1 MTTPPPRPPYPRA
14 VEADTEPGIGIISLK
29 QENARL
35 MADNIRLRGER
46 NAAHAALAQASA
58 PTWRKVISLGTA
70 VGVGTG
76 VCLFVLLRLALR
88 AVFDR
93 WPHLGDAVLG
103 ALGGR

>member
-1 MTTPPPRPPYPRA
+1 MDS
-14 VEADTEPGIGIISLK
+14 DTEPGVGVIAVR

-46 NAAHAALAQASA
+46 NAAHAALAQAST

-70 VGVGTG
+70 VGVGVG
-76 VCLFVLLRLALR
+76 VGVFVLARLVLR
-88 AVFDR
+88 AVFER
-93 WPHLGDAVLG
+93 WPHVGDAVLG